1 MPINKIRNIAFVGQ
15 TGTGKTTLVE
25 KLLFTCEATHHLGS
39 VEKGDTV
46 TDFDPQSIQY
56 QHSIEA
62 TPVALNWNKHRLNI
76 IDTPGQSELLGRTIS
91 VFPSVETSALI
102 IDPQTPLNQ
111 TSDRLFAFAQEQQKC
126 QMIIINKLD
135 SHGNQLQR
143 LMDSIAE
150 HFGDKCLPINLP
162 SPDGQTVVD
171 CYFEPELE
179 REALLA
185 KVSEAHETLIDQVI
199 EVDEALMELYLEQG
213 SELTAEQLHDPFEE
227 ALRTGHVIPIC
238 FVSAQTGAGIEL
250 LLRTLAEIMPMP
262 NEGNPPLLEKN
273 GKKIKVNCETLEHTV
288 AHVYKVSVD
297 PYMGKLAYLR
307 VYQGE
312 INAGSQLYIGE
323 SNKAFKVGHLYQL
336 QGKERM
342 EIPRALAGDF
352 CVLAKVDDLEFDSIV
367 HDSHD
372 EDGVQLKTLSF
383 PDPMYSLCLKPLK
396 RGDEQKLGDVLN
408 KIASED
414 PSLRIEHRART
425 NETIISGQGEFHLK
439 VALEKMASIYKLE
452 VETCQPSV
460 EYFETITK
468 PAEGH
473 YRHKKQSGGAGQFG
487 EVQLRVRPLERGAG
501 FKFINKVVGGA
512 IPTSLIPAVEK
523 GILQALEEGAISGN
537 PIKDVEVTV
546 YDGKYHS
553 VDSKE
558 IAFVIAGKKAF
569 LDAIHNADPIVLEPI
584 IQMELHIPTAN
595 VGDVSGDLSG
605 NRGLIEGTEPIDSNF
620 TLIRAKSPVNELQD
634 YARRLRAITGGEG
647 SFSMTLS
654 HYEPAPPAVQK
665 QVCQSS
671 GSTQQS

>member
-62 TPVALNWNKHRLNI
+62 TPVTLSWNKHRLNI
-76 IDTPGQSELLGRTIS
+76 IDTPGQSELLGRSIS
-91 VFPSVETSALI
+91 VFPAVETSALI
-102 IDPQTPLNQ
+102 VDPQTPFNQ

-126 QMIIINKLD
+126 QMIIVNKLD
-135 SHGNQLQR
+135 NHGDQLQQ
-143 LMDSIAE
+143 LMDNIIA

-162 SPDGQTVVD
+162 SADAQSVVD
-171 CYFEPELE
+171 CYFEPQLE
-179 REALLA
+179 SDTLLA

-199 EVDEALMELYLEQG
+199 EVDEELMELYLEQG

-250 LLRTLAEIMPMP
+250 LLRTMAEIMPMP

-273 GKKIKVNCETLEHTV
+273 GQKIKVNCETLEHTV

-372 EDGVQLKTLSF
+372 EDGVELKTLNF
-383 PDPMYSLCLKPLK
+383 PDSMYSLCLKPIK

-408 KIASED
+408 KISSED

-439 VALEKMASIYKLE
+439 VALEKMASVYKLE
-452 VETCQPSV
+452 VETSQPSV
-460 EYFETITK
+460 EYYETITK

-487 EVQLRVRPLERGAG
+487 EVQLRVRPLERGTG
-501 FKFINKVVGGA
+501 FQFINKVVGGS
-512 IPTSLIPAVEK
+512 IPTALIPAVEK

-569 LDAIHNADPIVLEPI
+569 LDAINNADPIVLEPI
-584 IQMELHIPTAN
+584 IHLELHIPTVN

-605 NRGLIEGTEPIDSNF
+605 NRGLIEGTEPIDNNF
-620 TLIRAKSPVNELQD
+620 TVIRAKSPVNELQD

-671 GSTQQS
+671 TQQN

>member
-1 MPINKIRNIAFVGQ
+1 MPINKIRNVAFVGQ
-15 TGTGKTTLVE
+15 TGTGKTTLIE
-25 KLLFTCEATHHLGS
+25 KLLYTCQATNHLGC

-46 TDFDPQSIQY
+46 TDFDQQSIQY

-62 TPVALNWNKHRLNI
+62 TPVTLSWNKHRLNI
-76 IDTPGQSELLGRTIS
+76 IDTPGQSELLGRTLS
-91 VFPSVETSALI
+91 VFPAVETSALI
-102 IDPQTPLNQ
+102 IDPQMPINQ
-111 TSDRLFAFAQEQQKC
+111 TSDRLFAFAKEQQKC

-135 SHGNQLQR
+135 NHGNQLEAVMENIIQ
-143 LMDSIAE
+143 
-150 HFGDKCLPINLP
+150 HFGDNCLPINLP
-162 SPDGQTVVD
+162 SADAQSVVD
-171 CYFEPELE
+171 CYFEPEIE
-179 REALLA
+179 RDTLLA
-185 KVSEAHETLIDQVI
+185 KVEEAHETLIDQVI
-199 EVDEALMELYLEQG
+199 EVDEELMELYLEQG

-238 FVSAQTGAGIEL
+238 FVSSETGAGVEL

-273 GKKIKVNCETLEHTV
+273 GKKVKVNCEALEHSV
-288 AHVYKVSVD
+288 AHVYKISVD

-312 INAGSQLYIGE
+312 INTGSQLYIGE

-336 QGKERM
+336 QGKDRT

-352 CVLAKVDDLEFDSIV
+352 CVLAKVDELEFDSIV
-367 HDSHD
+367 HDSHE
-372 EDGVQLKTLSF
+372 EDGVQLKTLNF
-383 PDPMYSLCLKPLK
+383 PDSMYSLCLKPVK

-408 KIASED
+408 KITSED

-439 VALEKMASIYKLE
+439 VALEKMSSVYKLE
-452 VETCQPSV
+452 VETSQPSV

-487 EVQLRVRPLERGAG
+487 EVQLKVRPLERGAG

-512 IPTSLIPAVEK
+512 IPTALIPAVEK
-523 GILQALEEGAISGN
+523 GIVQALEEGAISGN

-569 LDAIHNADPIVLEPI
+569 LDAINNADPIVLEPI
-584 IQMELHIPTAN
+584 VQMELHIPTAN

-605 NRGLIEGTEPIDSNF
+605 NRGLIEGTEPIDANF
-620 TLIRAKSPVNELQD
+620 TMLRAKSPVNELQD
-634 YARRLRAITGGEG
+634 YARRLRSITGGEG
-647 SFSMTLS
+647 SFNMTLS

-665 QVCQSS
+665 QVCNEA
-671 GSTQQS
+671 TQ

>member
-1 MPINKIRNIAFVGQ
+1 MPINKIRNVAFVGQ
-15 TGTGKTTLVE
+15 TGTGKTTLIE
-25 KLLFTCEATHHLGS
+25 KLLYTCQATNHLGC

-46 TDFDPQSIQY
+46 TDFDQQSIQY

-62 TPVALNWNKHRLNI
+62 TPVALSWNKHRLNI
-76 IDTPGQSELLGRTIS
+76 IDTPGQSELLGRTLS
-91 VFPSVETSALI
+91 VFPAVETSALI
-102 IDPQTPLNQ
+102 IDPQMPINQ
-111 TSDRLFAFAQEQQKC
+111 TSDRLFAFAKEQQKC

-135 SHGNQLQR
+135 NHGNQLEAVMENIIQ
-143 LMDSIAE
+143 
-150 HFGDKCLPINLP
+150 HFGDNCLPINLP
-162 SPDGQTVVD
+162 SADAQSVVD
-171 CYFEPELE
+171 CYFEPEIE
-179 REALLA
+179 RDTLLA
-185 KVSEAHETLIDQVI
+185 KVEEAHETLIDQVI
-199 EVDEALMELYLEQG
+199 EVDEELMELYLEQG

-238 FVSAQTGAGIEL
+238 FVSSETGAGVEL

-273 GKKIKVNCETLEHTV
+273 GKKVKVNCETLEHSV
-288 AHVYKVSVD
+288 AHVYKISVD

-323 SNKAFKVGHLYQL
+323 NNKAFKVGHLYQL
-336 QGKERM
+336 QGKDRT

-352 CVLAKVDDLEFDSIV
+352 CVLAKVDELEFDSIV
-367 HDSHD
+367 HDSHE
-372 EDGVQLKTLSF
+372 EDGVQLKTLNF
-383 PDPMYSLCLKPLK
+383 PDSMYSLCLKPVK

-408 KIASED
+408 KITSED

-439 VALEKMASIYKLE
+439 VALEKMSSVYKLE
-452 VETCQPSV
+452 VETSQPSV

-487 EVQLRVRPLERGAG
+487 EVQLKVRPLERGAG

-512 IPTSLIPAVEK
+512 IPTALIPAVEK
-523 GILQALEEGAISGN
+523 GIVQALEEGAISGN

-569 LDAIHNADPIVLEPI
+569 LDAINNADPIVLEPI
-584 IQMELHIPTAN
+584 VQMELHIPTAN

-605 NRGLIEGTEPIDSNF
+605 NRGLIEGTEPIDANF
-620 TLIRAKSPVNELQD
+620 TMLRAKSPVNELQD
-634 YARRLRAITGGEG
+634 YARRLRSITGGEG
-647 SFSMTLS
+647 SFNMTLS

-665 QVCQSS
+665 QVCNEA
-671 GSTQQS
+671 TQ